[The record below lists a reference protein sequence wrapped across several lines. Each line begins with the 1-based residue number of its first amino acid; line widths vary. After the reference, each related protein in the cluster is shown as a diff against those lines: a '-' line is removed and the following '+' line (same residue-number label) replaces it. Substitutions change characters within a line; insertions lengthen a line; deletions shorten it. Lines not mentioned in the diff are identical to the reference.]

1 MPVKYEVTKIE
12 STQHILADGTMTEV
26 DNENQ
31 GNDGKQHRR
40 ISRHLLLGRRF
51 LVWAF
56 TGTISCH
63 LCF

>member
-26 DNENQ
+26 DYENQ

-40 ISRHLLLGRRF
+40 ISRHLLLG
-51 LVWAF
+51 
-56 TGTISCH
+56 C
-63 LCF
+63 